1 MRLFLPAH
9 SEDVGYTKVGDLLV
23 SSIPRNM
30 ETWVTYLD
38 MTPAVQQQV
47 LWLDITVRDTHR
59 VEVLNTQQD
68 LLERAFD
75 FSARH
80 STLFDSGV

>member
-1 MRLFLPAH
+1 
-9 SEDVGYTKVGDLLV
+9 
-23 SSIPRNM
+23 
-30 ETWVTYLD
+30 